1 MSQAPFLY
9 LLRTYPGETLPNAT
23 FCLIPGHRSA
33 TSCFL
38 QALQVHPNLGIP
50 QPQYLCPCT
59 SRRCWA
65 HAHRK
70 GVPCTPQILLF
81 VLSINR
87 GAVVA
92 WGGGECVQVLGSP
105 MTALPPRPAASLC
118 SSAPAG
124 SCLSLKSST
133 GPRQP
138 SLLMRDSRCR

>member
-38 QALQVHPNLGIP
+38 QALQVHPNLDIP

-59 SRRCWA
+59 GRRFWA

-70 GVPCTPQILLF
+70 GVPCTPKYSS
-81 VLSINR
+81 LSFPLT
-87 GAVVA
+87 GGLMVA
-92 WGGGECVQVLGSP
+92 WGGGECVQALGSP
-105 MTALPPRPAASLC
+105 MTALPPRPAASPC

-138 SLLMRDSRCR
+138 SLLMRDSHCR